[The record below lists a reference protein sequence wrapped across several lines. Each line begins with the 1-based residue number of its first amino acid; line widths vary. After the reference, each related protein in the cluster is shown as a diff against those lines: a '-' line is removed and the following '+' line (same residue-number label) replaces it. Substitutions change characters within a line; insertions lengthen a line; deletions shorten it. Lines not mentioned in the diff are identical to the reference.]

1 MYVAEAWLVR
11 LEGFAMGGVRLVQ
24 SLCRMAV
31 FFFQPRRPHFRGT
44 NQENKGR
51 RDKHLVRYHD
61 HCAFEMVEQKGGRV
75 GMSDGG
81 VVLFLVLFCALL
93 VRFENIWFFANL
105 SLSFSFS
112 LILVIWMRVV

>member
-24 SLCRMAV
+24 SLCGMAV
-31 FFFQPRRPHFRGT
+31 FLFQPRRPHFRGT

-51 RDKHLVRYHD
+51 RDNYLVRYHA
-61 HCAFEMVEQKGGRV
+61 HCALETGEQKGGRV

-81 VVLFLVLFCALL
+81 VVIFLVLFCALL
-93 VRFENIWFFANL
+93 VRFGNIWFFANFFL
-105 SLSFSFS
+105 SLSY
-112 LILVIWMRVV
+112 LGDLDACCVM